1 MSGSRRFRRAFA
13 WLSLTAML
21 LLALLPSVGRLA
33 ATHHEAPRTILV
45 ELCTTGSEKLVSMVD
60 PFALLDTP
68 PAAPMDHGDMP
79 DCAYCPLLATTL
91 IAVLWLAWSLAPHI
105 ASPLPVLRTPR
116 VLTRHPCGLGSRG
129 PPLAA

>member
-1 MSGSRRFRRAFA
+1 MSGGRRFRRAFA

-33 ATHHEAPRTILV
+33 TAHHEAPRTLLM
-45 ELCTTGSEKLVSMVD
+45 ELCTTGSDKLVSMVD
-60 PFALLDTP
+60 PFALLETP
-68 PAAPMDHGDMP
+68 PPAPMDHGDMP

-91 IAVLWLAWSLAPHI
+91 IALLWLAWSLAPRI
-105 ASPLPVLRTPR
+105 ASSLPVLRTPR
-116 VLTRHPCGLGSRG
+116 VQTRHPCGLGSRG